1 MYWALRTPLWNEGCQ
16 TLPVFCLAS
25 DLLSNKMVYEYLVP
39 ETGEGRLLWLKLGVR
54 GGPTR
59 QPCSTKA
66 QGPSLMSLGL
76 TGQGPGEALPSTVA
90 PTCSPLEG
98 RTPSQF
104 EEGPTSGQHC
114 HPAWPWMELQPLS
127 GPYRPPSDEV
137 PGCGR
142 QHLLQLS
149 SPSYGHPLLAL
160 VWPPQQGK
168 HVATPSCTSRFAGG
182 RTLPPAQ
189 ALGTGS
195 GPLAGQQLHPAL
207 RVGPT
212 PLNT

>member
-1 MYWALRTPLWNEGCQ
+1 M
-16 TLPVFCLAS
+16 
-25 DLLSNKMVYEYLVP
+25 
-39 ETGEGRLLWLKLGVR
+39 R

-76 TGQGPGEALPSTVA
+76 TGQGPGEALPSTVT
-90 PTCSPLEG
+90 PTCSPPEG
-98 RTPSQF
+98 RAPSQV
-104 EEGPTSGQHC
+104 EEG
-114 HPAWPWMELQPLS
+114 PAWPWVELQPLS

-137 PGCGR
+137 PGCGH

-149 SPSYGHPLLAL
+149 SPSYGHPLLAR
-160 VWPPQQGK
+160 VWPPRQGK
-168 HVATPSCTSRFAGG
+168 HVAMPSCPSRFAGG

-195 GPLAGQQLHPAL
+195 GTFAGHQLHPAL